1 MKQAVRATVAKE
13 CVLWGCL
20 GLSFKANL
28 PFDGMR
34 LAASSIRPEL
44 MAEGSRAA
52 GFCGLS
58 ERDTRGPFACLR
70 VEAHKQEL
78 FSKR

>member
-1 MKQAVRATVAKE
+1 MRTTVAKE
-13 CVLWGCL
+13 CFLWGCP
-20 GLSFKANL
+20 GLSFKAKL

-58 ERDTRGPFACLR
+58 ERDTRGSFCLSAYGHAQAGT
-70 VEAHKQEL
+70 VFKAL
-78 FSKR
+78 N